1 MPEPVLSPTDFMM
14 TQPVEGLPILQI
26 ENSYVVLY
34 VTGCTYVWRKL
45 SRTSSSLTVT
55 KGSLSATI
63 TLTATVTKSGDV
75 TTISNEQYALT
86 TGGS

>member
-1 MPEPVLSPTDFMM
+1 MPEPVLTPTDYMM
-14 TQPVEGLPILQI
+14 VQPAPGLPILQI

-34 VTGCTYVWRKL
+34 VTGATYEWKKL

-55 KGSLSATI
+55 KGNKTATI

-75 TTISNEQYALT
+75 TTISNEQYTLT